1 MACVDHLLREIN
13 QITECLGSGDCR
25 KVLFLCETLE
35 TDNSVNR
42 VKEILSSKVQCHEN
56 ASLFLCELVWRVGRM
71 DILRKLYKVS
81 GRELEQTLK
90 HREVL
95 PRYRVLMA
103 NISEDIVKDDLES
116 IKFLLSNTL
125 SREKIKNAMS
135 FLDVLIEL
143 EKLDSVSPE
152 RVDFVEKC
160 LKDIGRIDLAKQVT
174 AYRSSVET
182 CEQRSSQQ
190 QSRFTA
196 ELQPIQPQRA
206 APRINAPLRV
216 NRELSR
222 QSTIEQYNFNT
233 NPRGLCVIIDCV
245 GCDGGRLEQTFKAL
259 HFNVVL
265 HQWLSAS
272 DVLSVLTGISRQR
285 DTHRGDGFVCCIISR
300 GTTDH
305 LLGTDS
311 YGTEIPTDSVRHL
324 FTGDS
329 CPMLV
334 GKPKLFFIQRYS
346 VPEFAPY
353 PRMDQRDEDLETD
366 GCSGLAACNYIPKDA
381 DVFWSHCWTD
391 ESQLEQGEHH
401 SVYLKALNDAL
412 CKAQRRRTN
421 LVDVHTEVNG
431 AIFEHNRR
439 NPRAVYHIELK
450 HTLRKDLYLE

>member
-206 APRINAPLRV
+206 
-216 NRELSR
+216 
-222 QSTIEQYNFNT
+222 
-233 NPRGLCVIIDCV
+233 
-245 GCDGGRLEQTFKAL
+245 GRLEQTFKAL